1 MPPAEPRAPRSGF
14 GGAAEAAA
22 LAVAAEAVVLAIAA
36 GACPVAAAAAACM
49 RSCSCLF
56 RPARLD
62 GSQPAPSRSE
72 PRRRSGGRAPSS
84 LLRADPPP
92 AASRLGTTS
101 LHMQNARLPSGS
113 SMPWFEQNWAKHAC
127 WRCSSQPY
135 VEHCRLS
142 ARSCSWHSGW
152 RHARSEDRGEDR
164 PRGASVG
171 EDRAETGAKT
181 GAKTGSKT
189 GSKTGAKT
197 AKTGLNI
204 SQNWELEQASVC
216 SLALISNLQKFQ
228 SASLLETERRH
239 SPFCDWKG
247 RHGRGGSRAR
257 VAAPSGNLAQGLP
270 CPARVRRLFL
280 SGRDA
285 ILQRSCTTRQDI
297 CWDARA
303 AGDARS
309 RRAGALCTQ
318 PWTPAAPLPE
328 SRRAPTN
335 PCFQIGTRCRFLVH
349 TCL

>member
-1 MPPAEPRAPRSGF
+1 MTPESEATRPEWRRWLALVEEEDEFEPFVGVRTFLLRGGGGRVRTGFEPMVPSSDEDGAVAVAVAVATMPPAEPRAPRSGF

-171 EDRAETGAKT
+171 EDR
-181 GAKTGSKT
+181 
-189 GSKTGAKT
+189 
-197 AKTGLNI
+197 
-204 SQNWELEQASVC
+204 
-216 SLALISNLQKFQ
+216 
-228 SASLLETERRH
+228 
-239 SPFCDWKG
+239 
-247 RHGRGGSRAR
+247 
-257 VAAPSGNLAQGLP
+257 
-270 CPARVRRLFL
+270 
-280 SGRDA
+280 
-285 ILQRSCTTRQDI
+285 
-297 CWDARA
+297 
-303 AGDARS
+303 
-309 RRAGALCTQ
+309 
-318 PWTPAAPLPE
+318 
-328 SRRAPTN
+328 
-335 PCFQIGTRCRFLVH
+335 
-349 TCL
+349 